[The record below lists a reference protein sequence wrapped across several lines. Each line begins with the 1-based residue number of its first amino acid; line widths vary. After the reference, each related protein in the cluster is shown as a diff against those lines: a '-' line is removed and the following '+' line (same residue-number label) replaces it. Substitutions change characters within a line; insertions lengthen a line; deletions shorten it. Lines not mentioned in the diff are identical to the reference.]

1 MSTKGF
7 FDVFTRYAP
16 APEKRR
22 LLESAKD
29 AKFRYI
35 KEPMRVEV
43 ELTFDTHCNAEIL
56 YEIEDECRKLYNAE
70 SFKIFPH
77 FPPEAYSIER
87 FNEITFEAANCG
99 AVTHGFFTF
108 ANYID
113 EGDTLRIELPFF
125 DTGIEFVKNANVSA
139 ICKLIS
145 EHVL

>member
-1 MSTKGF
+1 MQTKGF

-16 APEKRR
+16 SKDKRQ
-22 LLESAKD
+22 LLESATD

-43 ELTFDTHCNAEIL
+43 ELNFAKHCDAEIL

-77 FPPEAYSIER
+77 FPPEEYRAEY

-99 AVTHGFFTF
+99 AVTHGFFTY
-108 ANYID
+108 ANYVD
-113 EGDTLRIELPFF
+113 EGDTLRIELPF
-125 DTGIEFVKNANVSA
+125 
-139 ICKLIS
+139 
-145 EHVL
+145 